1 MLRLLRQE
9 PPTACLP
16 RQLSRGVKIMVP
28 TQATLSNDLRNAFFD
43 VLLFCLNYT
52 FTLPLMT
59 AAAAAAA
66 AATNAKAIATATSTT
81 KKNPFLPA

>member
-1 MLRLLRQE
+1 
-9 PPTACLP
+9 
-16 RQLSRGVKIMVP
+16 MVP

-66 AATNAKAIATATSTT
+66 ATNAKAIATATSTT

>member
-1 MLRLLRQE
+1 
-9 PPTACLP
+9 
-16 RQLSRGVKIMVP
+16 MVP